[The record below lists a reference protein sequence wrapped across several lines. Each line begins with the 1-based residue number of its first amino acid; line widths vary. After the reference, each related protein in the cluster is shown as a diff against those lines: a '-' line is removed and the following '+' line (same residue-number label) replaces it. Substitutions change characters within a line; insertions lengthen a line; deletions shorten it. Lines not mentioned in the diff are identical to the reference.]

1 MEQPISPGPFLMPG
15 PQFNRNQKVSW
26 FEKHSQRLI
35 LGAIVVLIALGIF
48 SFYESYQNRQE
59 LLKTALNGTPSL
71 SSSPSPSAAPSV
83 KAEIKSSQKTS
94 VPEDQKPKIIEKNS
108 AIISSSQKTNTFVA
122 SFIPEVK
129 MENGQFTAKAAK
141 GNGATHLARY
151 ALKEYLKDK
160 DLKNELSAE
169 QKIFIEDY
177 LRKNVKSPNPLHPG
191 DEISFS
197 ENLIK
202 DAIQKAQALSPS
214 QIQNLSQYVPLV
226 PSI

>member
-15 PQFNRNQKVSW
+15 PQFNQNKKSSW
-26 FEKHSQRLI
+26 FEKYSQKLI
-35 LGAIVVLIALGIF
+35 LGAIIILIALGVF

-59 LLKTALNGTPSL
+59 LLKTAINETPSL
-71 SSSPSPSAAPSV
+71 SASPSPSTAPSA
-83 KAEIKSSQKTS
+83 KTENKDSQKIS
-94 VPEDQKPKIIEKNS
+94 ALENQKPKITEKNS
-108 AIISSSQKTNTFVA
+108 IIITTGPKTNA
-122 SFIPEVK
+122 SLSSIPEVRT
-129 MENGQFTAKAAK
+129 ENGKFIAKAAK

-177 LRKNVKSPNPLHPG
+177 LRKNIEFPKPLRLG
-191 DEISFS
+191 GKISFS

-202 DAIQKAQALSPS
+202 DAVQKAQALSPS